1 MRKSISSVNNQIV
14 KETCELKLKKYRN
27 AANAFIVEG
36 ARSTEEILD
45 SGWDILRAFVDAAI
59 DSVRVSVISDRLEAI
74 GVTVFDVTPEVM
86 QRLSDTDTPQGILVV
101 VSKKTCE
108 LNDFAQESEGLLLVL
123 DEVRDPGNLGTM
135 IRTADA
141 AGITGIILLEGCT
154 DVFAPKAVRS
164 AMGSLFHLPIRNDQN
179 KKEFIS
185 WCSENRWSLWSSSLE
200 GGKSIYSEP
209 LTRRTAIV
217 IGNEA
222 QGVSSELLAASEK
235 RVYIPMPGN
244 AESLNAAIAAGII
257 LFECVR
263 RKLVTKST
271 DVL

>member
-1 MRKSISSVNNQIV
+1 VRKAISSVNNQLI

-27 AANAFIVEG
+27 ASDAFIIEG
-36 ARSTEEILD
+36 ARSTEEVLD
-45 SGWDILRAFVDAAI
+45 SGWDILHAFVDVTI
-59 DSVRVSVISDRLEAI
+59 DSARVREIADKLEDSGI
-74 GVTVFDVTPEVM
+74 TIFEVTPEVM
-86 QRLSDTDTPQGILVV
+86 QRLSDTDSPQGILVV
-101 VSKKTCE
+101 VRKKTCE
-108 LNDFAQESEGLLLVL
+108 LNDFNLKNEGLLLVL

-135 IRTADA
+135 LRTADA
-141 AGITGIILLEGCT
+141 AGIAGIVLLEGCT

-164 AMGSLFHLPIRNDQN
+164 AMGSLFHLPIRNEQN

-185 WCSENRWSLWSSSLE
+185 WCTENGWSLWSSSLE
-200 GGKSIYSEP
+200 GGQSIYSEG
-209 LTRRTAIV
+209 LAGRTAIV

-222 QGVSSELLAASEK
+222 EGVSSELLSASEK
-235 RVYIPMPGN
+235 RVYIPMPGK

-263 RKLVTKST
+263 RKLVTKTT

>member
-1 MRKSISSVNNQIV
+1 MRKTISSVNNQLV

-27 AANAFIVEG
+27 AEDAFIIEG
-36 ARSTEEILD
+36 TRSTEEILD
-45 SGWDILRAFVDAAI
+45 SGWDILRAFVDFSI
-59 DSVRVSVISDRLEAI
+59 DSDRVKKIADTLQAI
-74 GVTVFDVTPEVM
+74 GVIIFEVTPEVM
-86 QRLSDTDTPQGILVV
+86 RRLSDTDTPQGILVV
-101 VSKKTCE
+101 VRKKKYE
-108 LNDFAQESEGLLLVL
+108 LNDFNKKSEGLLLVL

-141 AGITGIILLEGCT
+141 AGIAGIILLEGCT

-164 AMGSLFHLPIRNDQN
+164 AMGSLFHLPIINDQN
-179 KKEFIS
+179 KEDFIR
-185 WCSENRWSLWSSSLE
+185 WCRDNNWSLWSSSLE
-200 GGKSIYSEP
+200 GGNSIYNEA
-209 LTRRTAIV
+209 LTERTAIV

-222 QGVSSELLAASEK
+222 QGVSAKILSASEK
-235 RVYIPMPGN
+235 LIYIPMPGS

-263 RKLVTKST
+263 QKLVTASI

>member
-1 MRKSISSVNNQIV
+1 MRKKISSLNNQLI

-27 AANAFIVEG
+27 FADAFIIEG
-36 ARSTEEILD
+36 ARSAEEILN
-45 SGWDILRAFVDAAI
+45 SGWDVLRAFVD
-59 DSVRVSVISDRLEAI
+59 VSVDSDRVRKVAAKLEAL
-74 GVTVFDVTPEVM
+74 GVTIFEVVPEVM

-101 VSKKTCE
+101 VKKRICG
-108 LNDFAQESEGLLLVL
+108 LNYFNNLKEGLLLVL
-123 DEVRDPGNLGTM
+123 DEVRDPGNLGTI

-141 AGITGIILLEGCT
+141 AGIAGIVLLEGCT

-164 AMGSLFHLPIRNDQN
+164 SMGSLFHLPIRHEQN

-185 WCSENRWSLWSSSLE
+185 WCGENNWALWSSSLE
-200 GGKSIYSEP
+200 GGQSIYGTELAS
-209 LTRRTAIV
+209 RTAIV

-222 QGVSSELLAASEK
+222 EGVSAELLSASKK
-235 RVYIPMPGN
+235 RIYIPMPGK

-263 RKLVTKST
+263 RRLVTK
-271 DVL
+271 

>member
-1 MRKSISSVNNQIV
+1 MRKTISSVNNQLI

-27 AANAFIVEG
+27 AADAFIIEG
-36 ARSTEEILD
+36 VRSTEEVLN
-45 SGWDILRAFVDAAI
+45 SGWEIVHAFVDVSI
-59 DSVRVSVISDRLEAI
+59 DSGRVRTISDKLEAI
-74 GVTVFDVTPEVM
+74 GMTIFEVTSEVM
-86 QRLSDTDTPQGILVV
+86 QRLSDTDTPQGILLVV
-101 VSKKTCE
+101 KKKTCE
-108 LNDFAQESEGLLLVL
+108 LNDFNQKHEGLLLVL

-141 AGITGIILLEGCT
+141 AGIAGIVLLEGCT
-154 DVFAPKAVRS
+154 DIFAPKAVRS
-164 AMGSLFHLPIRNDQN
+164 AMGSLFHLPISNEQN

-185 WCSENRWSLWSSSLE
+185 WCREKNWSLWSSSLE
-200 GGKSIYSEP
+200 GGQSIYGEE
-209 LTRRTAIV
+209 LADRTAIV

-222 QGVSSELLAASEK
+222 EGVSAELLSASAK
-235 RVYIPMPGN
+235 RVYIPMPGK

>member
-1 MRKSISSVNNQIV
+1 VRKTISSVNNQLI

-27 AANAFIVEG
+27 AAEAFIIEG
-36 ARSTEEILD
+36 ARSTEEVLN
-45 SGWDILRAFVDAAI
+45 SGWDIVHAFVDVSA
-59 DSVRVSVISDRLEAI
+59 DSGRVRTISDKLEAI
-74 GVTVFDVTPEVM
+74 GMTIFEVTPEVM
-86 QRLSDTDTPQGILVV
+86 QRLSDTDTPQGILLVV
-101 VSKKTCE
+101 RKKTCE
-108 LNDFAQESEGLLLVL
+108 LNDFNQKHEGLLLVL

-141 AGITGIILLEGCT
+141 AGIDGIILLDGCT

-164 AMGSLFHLPIRNDQN
+164 AMGSLFHLPIRNEQ
-179 KKEFIS
+179 KKNEFIS
-185 WCSENRWSLWSSSLE
+185 WCTENNWSLWSSSLE
-200 GGKSIYSEP
+200 GGQSIYGEE
-209 LTRRTAIV
+209 LAKRTAIV

-222 QGVSSELLAASEK
+222 EGVSAELLSASEK
-235 RVYIPMPGN
+235 RVYIPMPGK

-263 RKLVTKST
+263 RKLVTKSI

>member
-1 MRKSISSVNNQIV
+1 MRRIITSVNNQLV
-14 KETCELKLKKYRN
+14 KETSELKIKKYRT
-27 AANAFIVEG
+27 AADAFIIEG
-36 ARSTEEILD
+36 ARSTEEVLS
-45 SGWDILRAFVDAAI
+45 SGWDILRAFVD
-59 DSVRVSVISDRLEAI
+59 VSVESERVRKIADELEAI
-74 GVTVFDVTPEVM
+74 GVAVFEVMPEVM

-101 VSKKTCE
+101 VRKE
-108 LNDFAQESEGLLLVL
+108 LYELDDFNQNDEGLILVL

-141 AGITGIILLEGCT
+141 AGIAGIILLEGCT

-164 AMGSLFHLPIRNDQN
+164 AMGSFFHLPIRNAQN
-179 KKEFIS
+179 KKEFIN
-185 WCSENRWSLWSSSLE
+185 WCKDNNWSLWSSSLE
-200 GGKSIYSEP
+200 GGQSIYSAE
-209 LTRRTAIV
+209 LAKRTAIV

-222 QGVSSELLAASEK
+222 EGVSSELLSASEK
-235 RVYIPMPGN
+235 LVYIPMPGN

>member
-1 MRKSISSVNNQIV
+1 MRKAISSVNNQLI

-27 AANAFIVEG
+27 VADAFIIEG
-36 ARSTEEILD
+36 ARSTEEVLN
-45 SGWDILRAFVDAAI
+45 SGWDIVYAFVD
-59 DSVRVSVISDRLEAI
+59 VSVDSGRVRTISDKLEAI
-74 GVTVFDVTPEVM
+74 GVTIFEVTPEVM
-86 QRLSDTDTPQGILVV
+86 QRLSDTDTPQGILLVV
-101 VSKKTCE
+101 RKKTCE
-108 LNDFAQESEGLLLVL
+108 LNDFNQKHEGLLLVL

-141 AGITGIILLEGCT
+141 AGIAGIILLDGCT

-164 AMGSLFHLPIRNDQN
+164 AMGSLFHLPIINEQN

-185 WCSENRWSLWSSSLE
+185 WCREHNWSLWSSSLE
-200 GGKSIYSEP
+200 GGQSIYGEE
-209 LTRRTAIV
+209 LTDRTAIV

-222 QGVSSELLAASEK
+222 EGVSAEVLSASEK
-235 RVYIPMPGN
+235 RIYIPMPGN

-263 RKLVTKST
+263 RKLVTKSI